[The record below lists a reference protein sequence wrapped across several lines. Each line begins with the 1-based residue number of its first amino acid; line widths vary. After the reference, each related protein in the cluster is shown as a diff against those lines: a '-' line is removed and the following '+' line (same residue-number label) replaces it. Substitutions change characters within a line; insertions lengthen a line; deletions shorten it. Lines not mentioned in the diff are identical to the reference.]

1 MNRQP
6 ERVKLQEEENKTAEK
21 RLQVLKESLQKQE
34 EGRAG
39 KKKLSDLEQITL
51 QSPNSKLRKPVIDN
65 DPDEQSKPSK

>member
-65 DPDEQSKPSK
+65 DSDEQSKPSK